1 MPRII
6 VLHGP
11 NLNLL
16 GTRDPEIYGTR
27 TLNEINGELVRE
39 AAIAQMDVDFFQSN
53 HEGSLIDRIHEE
65 RKIAHGIIIN
75 PGALTHYSYALV
87 DALDAVG
94 LPVVEVHISD
104 IHAREEWRSHSVIT
118 PVAWRTVIGKGP
130 AGYVEA
136 FRMLVEYLESNP
148 PAAYP

>member
-53 HEGSLIDRIHEE
+53 HEGFLIDRIHEE